1 MRMFRLGAWG
11 VALPPSSSA
20 LVVSIAPESRRG
32 IYLALNSLCW
42 AIGYLL
48 GPPLGGFALD
58 LPRPWADAFW
68 VVLRCILGCTE
79 WYSPYCPIWTSK
91 VTAALR
97 SSCNQ
102 SQAELEELRIDSSK
116 RLILLKNSEA
126 TMGWYKSSS
135 AKCGI

>member
-68 VVLRCILGCTE
+68 VVLSGTVLIVLFGLQKLQQLCDHLA
-79 WYSPYCPIWTSK
+79 TSLK
-91 VTAALR
+91 
-97 SSCNQ
+97 Q
-102 SQAELEELRIDSSK
+102 S
-116 RLILLKNSEA
+116 
-126 TMGWYKSSS
+126 
-135 AKCGI
+135 